1 MYKFLADA
9 TEQTADAEEDE
20 EEAEPCAGEE
30 EEEEEEE
37 KAEDLVALE
46 EPKECLP
53 DGYVHPKE
61 WQEFLDDAKLED
73 PTRYIDLVDETDRA
87 CGALRTFVNSA
98 DEEIAGYMEILKET
112 DPKMHERIVA
122 LKNMTDPNHAVNAL
136 AEALGSPPDQA
147 DWKEKERQ
155 DSTCEM

>member
-30 EEEEEEE
+30 EEEEEE

-46 EPKECLP
+46 EPKE
-53 DGYVHPKE
+53 YVHPKE
-61 WQEFLDDAKLED
+61 WPEYKEDEKLED
-73 PTRYIDLVDETDRA
+73 PTRWNDLDDETDRA
-87 CGALRTFVNSA
+87 CGALRSFVNAA
-98 DEEIAGYMEILKET
+98 DEEIAGYMETLKES
-112 DPKMHERIVA
+112 DPKMHDRIVA
-122 LKNMTDPNHAVNAL
+122 LKGMTDPNHAVNVL